1 MNLREEHGWT
11 YGASTVIGAGKYV
24 SKLKSTS
31 VKKNSVTDSAVIEF
45 VKEIKRIRTEKV
57 SEELLKNVKAYIGR
71 FVMQVENQRPLRYA
85 LNVETEANSTFMKTI
100 SRQ

>member
-1 MNLREEHGWT
+1 M
-11 YGASTVIGAGKYV
+11 ASTVIGAGKYV

-31 VKKNSVTDSAVIEF
+31 SVKNSVTDSAVIEF

-57 SEELLKNVKAYIGR
+57 SEELLKNVKAGYITFCNASR
-71 FVMQVENQRPLRYA
+71 KPTAIARYA
-85 LNVETEANSTFMKTI
+85 LNVETEELTPDFMKTI

>member
-11 YGASTVIGAGKYV
+11 YGASTVIIGAGKYV

-31 VKKNSVTDSAVIEF
+31 LCKNSVTDSAVIEF

-57 SEELLKNVKAYIGR
+57 SEELLKNVKAGYIGR
-71 FVMQVENQRPLRYA
+71 FVMQVENQRPLHD
-85 LNVETEANSTFMKTI
+85 MHC
-100 SRQ
+100 